1 MTRQEAVDRL
11 CDVYAGSYDVT
22 RCDENE
28 HSLAATM
35 DFYATAEKYVLSK
48 KAKLW
53 EANSFEYVYLF
64 NVPHLTKE
72 IYEKCEKLAYEQ
84 GMARISPNPKHM
96 YTYITALF
104 VCDSCDEDA
113 RKALKKCRLYK
124 SFKMS
129 YWGWMD
135 FHTGL
140 VVLPEPG
147 EIDIDRYVEVKQMT
161 FTDQDKIAPWA
172 KDAVEWCVEHGL
184 MQGRGDCFDPLAPIT
199 RQEMAVIL
207 KRLGEK

>member
-53 EANSFEYVYLF
+53 QANSFEY
-64 NVPHLTKE
+64 
-72 IYEKCEKLAYEQ
+72 
-84 GMARISPNPKHM
+84 
-96 YTYITALF
+96 TALF

-140 VVLPEPG
+140 VVLPEEKISTNASG
-147 EIDIDRYVEVKQMT
+147 HCAAQVFERGLFHKQ
-161 FTDQDKIAPWA
+161 
-172 KDAVEWCVEHGL
+172 
-184 MQGRGDCFDPLAPIT
+184 
-199 RQEMAVIL
+199 
-207 KRLGEK
+207 KRSLFRKERAI

>member
-22 RCDENE
+22 RCEENE
-28 HSLAATM
+28 HALAATM

-53 EANSFEYVYLF
+53 QANSFEYVYLF

-72 IYEKCEKLAYEQ
+72 IYERCEKLAYEQ
-84 GMARISPNPKHM
+84 GMARIQPNSTHM

-104 VCDSCDEDA
+104 VCE
-113 RKALKKCRLYK
+113 LYK
-124 SFKMS
+124 SFKLS

-140 VVLPEPG
+140 VVLPEEKISTNASG
-147 EIDIDRYVEVKQMT
+147 HSAAQVFERGLFHKQKKSL
-161 FTDQDKIAPWA
+161 FRKER
-172 KDAVEWCVEHGL
+172 AV
-184 MQGRGDCFDPLAPIT
+184 
-199 RQEMAVIL
+199 
-207 KRLGEK
+207 

>member
-64 NVPHLTKE
+64 NVP
-72 IYEKCEKLAYEQ
+72 
-84 GMARISPNPKHM
+84 
-96 YTYITALF
+96 
-104 VCDSCDEDA
+104 
-113 RKALKKCRLYK
+113 
-124 SFKMS
+124 

-140 VVLPEPG
+140 VVLPEEKISTNASG
-147 EIDIDRYVEVKQMT
+147 HCAAQVLERGLFHKQ
-161 FTDQDKIAPWA
+161 
-172 KDAVEWCVEHGL
+172 
-184 MQGRGDCFDPLAPIT
+184 
-199 RQEMAVIL
+199 
-207 KRLGEK
+207 KRSLFRKERAI